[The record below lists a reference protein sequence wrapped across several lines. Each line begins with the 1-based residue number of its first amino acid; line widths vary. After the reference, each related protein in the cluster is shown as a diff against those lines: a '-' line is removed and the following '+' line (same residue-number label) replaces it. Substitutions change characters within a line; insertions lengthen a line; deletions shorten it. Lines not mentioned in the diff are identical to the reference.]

1 MGINVICTRVYG
13 KVSGGLGVDSIKNFD
28 VISEYEL
35 SMVEGGGLGKAIIG
49 GAVAGA
55 WGGLVTGGPAG
66 AFVGAHVGAA
76 GGAIGWTFNH

>member
-1 MGINVICTRVYG
+1 M
-13 KVSGGLGVDSIKNFD
+13 DSIKNFD
-28 VISEYEL
+28 VISEDEL

-76 GGAIGWTFNH
+76 GELLDGRLTIKIDKSLGLLIIGHILP